1 MTYASTKL
9 GKWDFNFFRL
19 LGPGLG
25 NLLFPWARMVAAS
38 KKNGWR
44 MLWPTWPQL
53 KIGSIIRG
61 EQDKRFYSDLFRN
74 PGYYVDGTHKAWIRL
89 RQQKFEESVSNSER
103 VAMGKGLVVFQG
115 MEGLFSPILE
125 QRDLIHGS
133 LIEMTRPEH
142 LAGLSHDFSG
152 AMTIHLRMG
161 DFRPTSDSMLRSGA
175 FNVRLPLPWI
185 KDVIAYTR
193 AELGSSL
200 DVFLFS
206 DGTDRDLR
214 DLLQI
219 PGVQRLNFG
228 SALSDMLAMSCSR
241 LMVVASTFSMWSAYL
256 GNVPSI
262 YYPGQM
268 RMSLSD
274 DRDAEIEY
282 EAGLGMPMKF
292 MQRIN
297 AGYMG

>member
-1 MTYASTKL
+1 MTYACTRL

-38 KKNGWR
+38 KQNGWR

-53 KIGSIIRG
+53 KIGPIMRG
-61 EQDKRFYSDLFRN
+61 ERDKRFYADLFRN
-74 PGYYVDGTHKAWIRL
+74 PGYYVDGAHKAWIRL
-89 RQQKFEESVSNSER
+89 RQRRFEESVSNSER
-103 VAMGKGLVVFQG
+103 VAMDKELIVFQG
-115 MEGLFSPILE
+115 MDGLFSPILE
-125 QRDLIHGS
+125 QRDLIHSS

-152 AMTIHLRMG
+152 AMTIHIRMG
-161 DFRPTSDSMLRSGA
+161 DFRSASDSMLRAGA

-193 AELGSSL
+193 AELGHSL
-200 DVFLFS
+200 DVFIFS
-206 DGTDRDLR
+206 DGSDTDLR
-214 DLLQI
+214 DLLTI
-219 PGVQRLNFG
+219 PRVRRLNFG
-228 SALSDMLAMSCSR
+228 SALSDMLAMSRSR

-262 YYPGQM
+262 YYPGQK
-268 RMSLSD
+268 RMPLLDS
-274 DRDAEIEY
+274 RDAEIEF
-282 EAGLGMPMKF
+282 EAGMGAPVEFL
-292 MQRIN
+292 QRIN
-297 AGYMG
+297 ARHMT